1 MIKKIIFVLIIFV
14 SIAASSQAPKLSND
28 ATISV
33 FTCGRG
39 EELYSTFGHTALRVK
54 DDANQ
59 LDVVFNYGTFDFR
72 TENFYL
78 KFVKGDLQYF
88 LSVSSYEDFIIQ
100 YQIEKRE
107 VIEQTL
113 NLTIQQKQKIFDALN
128 NNIFSTDKYYTYKF
142 IDRNCTTMVV
152 DKINEIL
159 SGEKITKID
168 DKSISYRS
176 LLYPY
181 FENYFWYKLG
191 INIIFGAKTDEKAE
205 KLFLPVELMNS
216 LNVIQHDNQKLVLST
231 KKLVNGETKNVEF
244 SFFNSIYF
252 VISLLLLIVA
262 TNKKWVYKSFL
273 FLCGLLGL
281 FLCLVGLYSEHQE
294 VLWNYNALLF
304 NPLFL
309 LLPFVGNKLSKRL
322 IFILLAMIFIYSL
335 FMFNKPHL
343 VVMLPFIFAIIFML
357 MKLNGRNPLK
367 LLTSVEKN
375 STQGLENNIEI

>member
-54 DDANQ
+54 DDSNQ

-357 MKLNGRNPLK
+357 MKLNGKNPLK

>member
-1 MIKKIIFVLIIFV
+1 MIKKVIFVLIIFV

-113 NLTIQQKQKIFDALN
+113 NLTMQQKQKIFDALN

-142 IDRNCTTMVV
+142 IDRNCTTMVA

-216 LNVIQHDNQKLVLST
+216 LNVIKHDNQKLVLST
-231 KKLVNGETKNVEF
+231 KKLVDGETKNAEF

-309 LLPFVGNKLSKRL
+309 LLPFVGNKLSIRL